1 MLTFPGLLTLV
12 THHLSSMNDLQ
23 QHILSLSSSERL
35 RLASFILASLSEE
48 ELADTPHIPAQ
59 WIAEAQASVAA
70 AKRGDAPSYSWEEVR
85 ARIDGRQ

>member
-1 MLTFPGLLTLV
+1 MLTLPKRLALV
-12 THHLSSMNDLQ
+12 PHNSSCMNELQ

-70 AKRGDAPSYSWEEVR
+70 AKRGDTPTYSWEEVK
-85 ARIDGRQ
+85 ARINGRQ